1 MIEYSHY
8 HLLIMIMVMNTF
20 IVFVSKSEKPCV
32 FNTHRD
38 WYTAT
43 LPPSSSR
50 EIIYT
55 YDQVAHGFAA
65 RLTPSQASHL
75 RLLPGIVSVIP
86 ERFHQPCTTHSPHFL
101 GLNDGFGLWPD
112 SGYGDG
118 VIIGV
123 FDTGIWPE
131 HISFNDFGYA
141 SVPNRWKGI
150 CETGPDFPTC
160 NRKLIGAQAFY
171 KGLEAHLGHRVDADG
186 KESRSPR
193 DTAGHGTHC
202 AATAAGTPVKNA
214 GFHNYSV
221 GEARGIATRARLAS
235 YKVLWNIGAVDS
247 DMLAAI
253 DQGVKDGV
261 DVMSFS
267 LGKSYGTPPY
277 DKDPVAIATFGA
289 VEKGILVSCSSGN
302 YGAQTPK
309 VISNVAPWMLTVG
322 SSTIDREFRA
332 DVILGDG
339 QVFPGLSLYNGVHDT
354 YLEIVYIQSS
364 DGSSEMC
371 ADGSLS
377 AAQVAGKIV
386 VCLSDG
392 SEVVKAAGGFGMIQM
407 EMVDQF
413 EALPSNF
420 YPIPATQVTK
430 TSGFKIIEYITNSKN
445 PTAKINFRGTVT
457 GSSSSSAPKV
467 YYTSST
473 GPNPLTPEILKPDVI
488 APGVHILAAKSGSDA
503 EFVLMT
509 GTSMAC
515 PHVSGSAAMLRNAF
529 PKWSPAAIKSALMT
543 TAYTV
548 DNS

>member
-1 MIEYSHY
+1 MSSIDEEWPNKEYKGDNQGRRNNDQCVRY
-8 HLLIMIMVMNTF
+8 NDQMGRYNNQRFGERIPNGPMFEGVKLPKLNTS
-20 IVFVSKSEKPCV
+20 IDKIWESDILSE
-32 FNTHRD
+32 
-38 WYTAT
+38 
-43 LPPSSSR
+43 
-50 EIIYT
+50 EIL
-55 YDQVAHGFAA
+55 DLA
-65 RLTPSQASHL
+65 PKCS
-75 RLLPGIVSVIP
+75 
-86 ERFHQPCTTHSPHFL
+86 C
-101 GLNDGFGLWPD
+101 
-112 SGYGDG
+112 
-118 VIIGV
+118 
-123 FDTGIWPE
+123 
-131 HISFNDFGYA
+131 
-141 SVPNRWKGI
+141 
-150 CETGPDFPTC
+150 
-160 NRKLIGAQAFY
+160 FY
-171 KGLEAHLGHRVDADG
+171 KGLEAHLGHRVDTDG

-221 GEARGIATRARLAS
+221 GEAKGIATRARLAS

-253 DQGVKDGV
+253 DQGVNDGV

-322 SSTIDREFRA
+322 SSTMDREFRA

-339 QVFPGLSLYNGVHDT
+339 QVFPGLSLYNNGVHDT

-364 DGSSEMC
+364 DGSSETC
-371 ADGSLS
+371 LDGSLS

-420 YPIPATQVTK
+420 YRIPATQVTK
-430 TSGFKIIEYITNSKN
+430 TSGFKIIEYITTSKN

-457 GSSSSSAPKV
+457 GSS
-467 YYTSST
+467 SST

-488 APGVHILAAKSGSDA
+488 APGVNILAAKSGSDA

-515 PHVSGSAAMLRNAF
+515 PHVSGLAAMLRNAF

-548 DNS
+548 DNSDPNKALNPGLVYDIAPSDYQAFLCTIGYTEMQMKLFVKDNRKVDCDLVRLSSAGDLNYPSFSVVFKSGTDDRCQV